1 MVDSLKNDL
10 QNIKSRKADLDLS
23 RTILGLYQT
32 LPRERAEEAEVTLR
46 RMYERA
52 RRWDDPVDA

>member
-1 MVDSLKNDL
+1 MDSLKDDL

-46 RMYERA
+46 RMYARS
-52 RRWDDPVDA
+52 RRWSDAVEA

>member
-1 MVDSLKNDL
+1 MDSLKDDL
-10 QNIKSRKADLDLS
+10 KNIKSRKADIELS

-32 LPRERAEEAEVTLR
+32 LPRERAEEAEATLR

-52 RRWDDPVDA
+52 KRWNDPAQA

>member
-10 QNIKSRKADLDLS
+10 QTIKGRKAELDLS

-32 LPRERAEEAEVTLR
+32 LPRERAEEAEAVLR

-52 RRWDDPVDA
+52 KRWGNIGES